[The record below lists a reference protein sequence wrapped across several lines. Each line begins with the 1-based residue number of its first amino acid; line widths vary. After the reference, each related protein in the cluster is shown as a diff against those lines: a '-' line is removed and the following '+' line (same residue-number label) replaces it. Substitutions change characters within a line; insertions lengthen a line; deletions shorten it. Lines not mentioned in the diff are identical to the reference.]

1 MLHFSVLFFNNLP
14 HTALTYKLD
23 GLYLWY
29 LNCTGQ
35 YQPGWG
41 MYNVVSLV
49 NEQYV
54 ITVYNPDFPLTPYQH
69 DTITHPRRL
78 YLAESIRNAP
88 EITQNTLAKKF
99 LLNERKR
106 RNLSSQHRIALTCSV
121 WQVVDSETGER
132 EQHIT
137 RWVSEPEK

>member
-1 MLHFSVLFFNNLP
+1 VLHFSVLFLNNLP

-35 YQPGWG
+35 YQIGWG
-41 MYNVVSLV
+41 MYLSPSSV

-69 DTITHPRRL
+69 DTITHSRRL

-88 EITQNTLAKKF
+88 ETTRNALAKKF

-106 RNLSSQHRIALTCSV
+106 RNLSSQHRIVLTCFV
-121 WQVVDSETGER
+121 WQVANSETGER
-132 EQHIT
+132 EQHLT
-137 RWVSEPEK
+137 SWEAELEK